1 VICISLYTSVL
12 SISINCILSLLS
24 EDTPT
29 ILVPGIQGNPV
40 RKKKRSKNAVHGGTL
55 LYVVVVTYVTV
66 MTILCIE

>member
-1 VICISLYTSVL
+1 MAVSNTNLFVGCKGSVHVL
-12 SISINCILSLLS
+12 
-24 EDTPT
+24 DP
-29 ILVPGIQGNPV
+29 QGNPV